1 MDRLEDRCDEL
12 QAKQGDIDKE
22 ITLLKREVI
31 KREREKMRKE
41 KEGDLPPAEAE
52 PAAAQKEIA
61 ETKVENKVG
70 DKPEAKAAAK

>member
-41 KEGDLPPAEAE
+41 KEGDLPPVDAE
-52 PAAAQKEIA
+52 PAAAQKEVA
-61 ETKVENKVG
+61 EIKAE
-70 DKPEAKAAAK
+70 DKAAAK